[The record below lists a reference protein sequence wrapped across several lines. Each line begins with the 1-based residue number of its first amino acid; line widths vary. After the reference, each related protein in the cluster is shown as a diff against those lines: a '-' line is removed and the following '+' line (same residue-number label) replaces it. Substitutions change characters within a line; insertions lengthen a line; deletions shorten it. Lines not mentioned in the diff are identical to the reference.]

1 MFRLFQYSWHLNFT
15 RMMILFI
22 AIMPGV
28 MFSIFSGQLFWL
40 TSSFLA
46 VCSILPYLISFKKR
60 LFSLTNALIIFS
72 LIYLV
77 IISLGFGWI
86 YLLILL
92 AVLSLIAGFL
102 ENIDEGVRGYTTWLT
117 IGTVYGGEKLVHYHL
132 SLEQWIFMG
141 MLTLIGIGC
150 AIFFYSKKIMGKS
163 FDLQVASTKNF
174 IFNFRYLGPVVFSVL
189 VCHYFNIREPQWMLW
204 SSLSVVYPDFES
216 VILKMK
222 HRLFGVSIGVSCGLL
237 IGLLLP
243 SSEIVT
249 YICFVMIMLS
259 FGMFEDYAP
268 CFLTRCFFVV
278 LYAGNDSTEIALT
291 RLSNVIIGGIIGI
304 LCTFFLSKIDQV
316 IHRRE

>member
-15 RMMILFI
+15 RIIVLFI
-22 AIMPGV
+22 AILPGV
-28 MFSIFSGQLFWL
+28 MFSIFSGQLSWL

-46 VCSILPYLISFKKR
+46 VCSILPYLISYKKR

-77 IISLGFGWI
+77 TISLGFGWI

-92 AVLSLIAGFL
+92 SVLSLIAGFL
-102 ENIDEGVRGYTTWLT
+102 ENRDEGLRGYTTWVM
-117 IGTVYGGEKLVHYHL
+117 IGTVYGGEKLAPYHL
-132 SLEQWIFMG
+132 NLEQWIFMG
-141 MLTLIGIGC
+141 ILTLIGIGC
-150 AIFFYSKKIMGKS
+150 AIFFYSKKILGKS
-163 FDLQVASTKNF
+163 FNSEVESTKNF
-174 IFNFRYLGPVVFSVL
+174 IYNFRYLCPVVFSVL
-189 VCHYFNIREPQWMLW
+189 ICHYFDVREPQWMLW
-204 SSLSVVYPDFES
+204 SSLSVVYPNFES

-222 HRLFGVSIGVSCGLL
+222 HRFFGVSIGTSCGLL

-259 FGMFEDYAP
+259 FGMFEDYAL

-278 LYAGNDSTEIALT
+278 LYAGNESTEIALI
-291 RLSNVIIGGIIGI
+291 RLSNVVIGGIIGI
-304 LCTFFLSKIDQV
+304 VCMFFLSKIDQA
-316 IHRRE
+316 IYSRD